1 MPNQE
6 VIAMYKKLPSLLEE
20 FLYFFTIVII
30 PLLMQIARIATP
42 KRYQESGKWNGNIV
56 FA

>member
-6 VIAMYKKLPSLLEE
+6 VIAKYKKLPSLLEE